1 MKIKLYK
8 RINRKSGKEYVSYFI
23 NLPKKVV
30 ELMSFTDANELELEV
45 RVIDGRQCIV
55 IYKP

>member
-1 MKIKLYK
+1 MRVKVYK
-8 RINRKSGKEYVSYFI
+8 RINRKFGKEYVSYFI

-30 ELMSFTDANELELEV
+30 ELMSFTTTNELELEV
-45 RVIDGRQCIV
+45 RVVDGRQAIV